1 MATAAVAQE
10 NNVGKICIYSCFNG
24 KKGNIRR
31 VIGYPN
37 ARFFS
42 FSWVR
47 SRLRGELAR
56 MDQAKEGR
64 QGFLSVL
71 NRYRAAGKSS
81 GRCCLQSVF

>member
-1 MATAAVAQE
+1 MLGKYVYIAVSM
-10 NNVGKICIYSCFNG
+10 K

-31 VIGYPN
+31 VIEYPN

-56 MDQAKEGR
+56 MDPSQGGQAG
-64 QGFLSVL
+64 LSI
-71 NRYRAAGKSS
+71 SP
-81 GRCCLQSVF
+81 

>member
-1 MATAAVAQE
+1 MLGKYVYIAVSME
-10 NNVGKICIYSCFNG
+10 

-31 VIGYPN
+31 VIEYPN
-37 ARFFS
+37 ARFFF